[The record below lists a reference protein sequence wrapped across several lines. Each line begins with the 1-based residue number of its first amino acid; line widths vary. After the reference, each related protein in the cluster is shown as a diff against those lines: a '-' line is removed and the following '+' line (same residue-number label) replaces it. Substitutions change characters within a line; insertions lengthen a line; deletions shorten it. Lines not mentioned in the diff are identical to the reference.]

1 MESGTCGLHGTVH
14 VSNIASSSTCRGSVS
29 DWSSELCHG
38 LSVRLELGAV
48 SWTQCLTGARS
59 CVMDSVSDWS
69 SELCRGLSQLCLS
82 LTGPCMSSSHA
93 VNSSVHRR
101 GTFE

>member
-1 MESGTCGLHGTVH
+1 MDSML
-14 VSNIASSSTCRGSVS
+14 
-29 DWSSELCHG
+29 DWSSVLCHG
-38 LSVRLELGAV
+38 LSVRLELRAV
-48 SWTQCLTGARS
+48 SWTQCQTGAQIY
-59 CVMDSVSDWS
+59 VMDSVSDWS